1 MMKLAFSRVHRVI
14 VCADQDRVH
23 GVELAIKMHEQKDED
38 FPADMDPEMIEKI
51 KEVNLMWDT
60 GSSAYYTK
68 KLRIIGSYTLPCY
81 YLDIEKND
89 KINYIEAVSDGEHLR
104 QLKFIMASR
113 EEKVYGSDNV
123 SDSMT
128 T

>member
-1 MMKLAFSRVHRVI
+1 
-14 VCADQDRVH
+14 
-23 GVELAIKMHEQKDED
+23 
-38 FPADMDPEMIEKI
+38 
-51 KEVNLMWDT
+51 MWDT

-81 YLDIEKND
+81 YLDIENDD

-113 EEKVYGSDNV
+113 KESVYGLDV
-123 SDSMT
+123 ISDSMVT
-128 T
+128 

>member
-1 MMKLAFSRVHRVI
+1 
-14 VCADQDRVH
+14 
-23 GVELAIKMHEQKDED
+23 MHEQKDED
-38 FPADMDPEMIEKI
+38 FPKDMDPEMIEKI
-51 KEVNLMWDT
+51 KEANLMWDT

-81 YLDIEKND
+81 YLDIEKDD

-113 EEKVYGSDNV
+113 KEKVYGLDMV
-123 SDSMT
+123 RDGMT